1 MSLKQNNFFIKLLKK
16 HTNIDTEFIN
26 TFFSKFKIGNELNF
40 DIKDNVIAKY
50 LDISLITLRKR
61 LQNQYSQINH
71 FIENVDF
78 IKVKTG
84 TTSGVTYLI
93 NYPCF
98 EKIAMGGDSKKSEI
112 VRVYFTKLRQFLIE
126 NQKLIY
132 NAMENKTRLNKF
144 TGFEAIYF
152 FIIDDRNP
160 DIFKIGRTVD
170 IIKRLRNYNVGRI
183 KEIDLKYYALVKKS
197 VIIERCMKAKL
208 HKNQFI
214 EDKEIYKIEANEIKK
229 IIDDCYCKNISKKIN
244 NKLHEEVSNL
254 LGLYSYSKNDKN
266 LSPYIIIDRN

>member
-1 MSLKQNNFFIKLLKK
+1 MSLKQNNLFIKLLKK
-16 HTNIDTEFIN
+16 HTDIDTEFIN
-26 TFFSKFKIGNELNF
+26 TFFPKFKIGNELNF
-40 DIKDNVIAKY
+40 DIKDTEIAEF

-61 LQNQYSQINH
+61 LQNHYSKINH

-84 TTSGVTYLI
+84 TTSAVTYLI

-112 VRVYFTKLRQFLIE
+112 VRVYFIKLRQFLIE

-132 NAMENKTRLNKF
+132 HAMENKSKLNKF
-144 TGFEAIYF
+144 SGFEAIYF
-152 FIIDDRNP
+152 LLIDDRNP
-160 DIFKIGRTVD
+160 NIFKIGRTID

-183 KEIDLKYYALVKKS
+183 KEVDLKYYALVKKS
-197 VIIERCMKAKL
+197 ILIERCMKAKL
-208 HKNQFI
+208 TKNQFI
-214 EDKEIYKIEANEIKK
+214 EDKEIYKIEPDEIKK

-244 NKLHEEVSNL
+244 NKLHKEVSNL
-254 LGLYSYSKNDKN
+254 LGLYSHSKTDKN